1 MRLSAAGPR
10 TWAEVGADGVV
21 CRTVTR
27 LLRSQHMVRIGS
39 GRTQPYVDNSNR
51 VLAAPN
57 RQNTLRPP
65 EPMSAPDILPSSR
78 YITVDI
84 RRRFARSV
92 SDGARRDGRC
102 SPVESAR
109 EVD

>member
-1 MRLSAAGPR
+1 
-10 TWAEVGADGVV
+10 
-21 CRTVTR
+21 
-27 LLRSQHMVRIGS
+27 MVRIGS

-78 YITVDI
+78 YITVAGQISAVASRD
-84 RRRFARSV
+84 RCLTARGEMADAALLKARGKSTW
-92 SDGARRDGRC
+92 GAGYWLC
-102 SPVESAR
+102 TGK
-109 EVD
+109 